1 MRKSFILLALLVV
14 MVVSGSF
21 GNNLMQVMAK
31 EEESVRYHKYY
42 TSIRLEE
49 GDTLWTIAEQYG
61 IHSGKPRE
69 EYVRELRS
77 MNSLLD
83 DTIHAGNYLTV
94 SYYKAV
100 E

>member
-1 MRKSFILLALLVV
+1 MRKSLILLALLFV
-14 MVVSGSF
+14 MVVSGFF
-21 GNNLMQVMAK
+21 GNNLMQAMA
-31 EEESVRYHKYY
+31 EEESVHYHKYY

-49 GDTLWTIAEQYG
+49 GDTLWTIAERFETN
-61 IHSGKPRE
+61 SGKSRE

-83 DTIHAGNYLTV
+83 DTIHAGNFLTV